1 MLIRYDTDRPQ
12 DGPLLARPGLYG
24 GSPLKIALLMREF
37 SRLGEEVTIDD
48 YLRANVARLQRAGI
62 TIALGG
68 DTLDARAAGYLEA
81 LLAHR
86 IVRALPDDAGSG
98 GCRPVKGGQ

>member
-12 DGPLLARPGLYG
+12 DGPLLARPGLYS
-24 GSPLKIALLMREF
+24 GSPLKIVLPMREF
-37 SRLGEEVTIDD
+37 SSLGDEGTVDD
-48 YLRANVARLQRAGI
+48 YLRANVTRLQRAGI

-68 DTLDARAAGYLEA
+68 DTLEGQAAAFLEA

-86 IVRALPDDAGSG
+86 VVRALPDDADSD
-98 GCRPVKGGQ
+98 RRRLTKGGR